1 MSCGSKVCTSIEFPR
16 HIETAKQSWSFLRV
30 WRAIEKA
37 IHELRMH
44 QIRLELERARQR
56 GLLKHVDDQ
65 VLEELG
71 LPRKQA
77 DREARKPF
85 WK

>member
-16 HIETAKQSWSFLRV
+16 HIETAKQSWSLLRV
-30 WRAIEKA
+30 WRAIETVIHKA
-37 IHELRMH
+37 RLH
-44 QIRLELERARQR
+44 QIQIELEKARQR

-71 LPRKQA
+71 LARELR
-77 DREARKPF
+77 DRDKRNPI
-85 WK
+85 